1 MAETASFDPAA
12 FRSLGLVLFFL
23 MVTWQCFD
31 CADVVHSGALKGA
44 GDTRFI
50 MLWML
55 FCAFGFWL
63 PLLFLA
69 YWKWPTMPALWST
82 MIAYVVLICFG
93 TAYRW
98 RRGPW
103 RAIKMI

>member
-1 MAETASFDPAA
+1 
-12 FRSLGLVLFFL
+12 
-23 MVTWQCFD
+23 MVAWQCFD
-31 CADVVHSGALKGA
+31 CADVVLSGALKGA
-44 GDTRFI
+44 GDTRFV

-63 PLLFLA
+63 PLLFLV
-69 YWKWPTMPALWST
+69 YWRWPTMPALWST

-93 TAYRW
+93 TVWRW

-103 RAIKMI
+103 RTIKLI